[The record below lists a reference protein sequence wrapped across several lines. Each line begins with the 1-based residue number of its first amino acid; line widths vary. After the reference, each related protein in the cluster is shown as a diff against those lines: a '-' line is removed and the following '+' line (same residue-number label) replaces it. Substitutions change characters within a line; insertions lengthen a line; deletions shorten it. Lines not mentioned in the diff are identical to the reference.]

1 MASEADD
8 QRPVRLRPLRDVDL
22 DRQAW
27 RGIFVRAFNEFRS
40 QGMTDWAATLAY
52 YAVLSL
58 VPILLVAA
66 ALLTLLGADSL
77 PGTLADEFSSL
88 VSDRTSS
95 ATANDSAE
103 AVRGLI
109 ENALQQAKGGASIA
123 LALSIVLALNGASG
137 AFAAAGRALN
147 VVYHVP
153 ETRGFV
159 RHKLADV
166 ATAVLAIVLMAFAAI
181 LFVIG
186 GSIADDVFDAL
197 GLGDAPIVWQILR
210 IPVGLAA
217 LLLVIG
223 LIYSRAP
230 DLHEPKL
237 RLFTAGT
244 FTALVAWMLASVAFA
259 LYVRFAGF
267 GSAYGALGGAV
278 VLLFYLWLS
287 SAAFLFGAQV
297 EAETERTRL
306 VRGAPPAAMGVPID
320 DELLDA
326 DDDPDDLR

>member
-1 MASEADD
+1 MATDAEHP
-8 QRPVRLRPLRDVDL
+8 RPERLRPLRDVDL
-22 DRQAW
+22 DARAW
-27 RGIFVRAFNEFRS
+27 RGVYTRAFGQFRE
-40 QGMTDWAATLAY
+40 QGMTDWAASLAY
-52 YAVLSL
+52 YSVLSL
-58 VPILLVAA
+58 VPVLLVAA

-123 LALSIVLALNGASG
+123 LALSILLALNGASG

-166 ATAVLAIVLMAFAAI
+166 ATAVTAIVLMAFAGI

-186 GSIADDVFDAL
+186 GGIADEVFDAL
-197 GLGDAPIVWQILR
+197 GLGDAPIIWQVLR

-217 LLLVIG
+217 LLVVIG

-244 FTALVAWMLASVAFA
+244 FTALAVWMLATVAFA

-306 VRGAPPAAMGVPID
+306 LRGGPPAAMGVPLD
-320 DELLDA
+320 DELLQ
-326 DDDPDDLR
+326 DDTADLR

>member
-1 MASEADD
+1 MDD
-8 QRPVRLRPLRDVDL
+8 LRPTRLRPLRDVDL
-22 DRQAW
+22 DLTAW
-27 RGIFVRAFNEFRS
+27 RGVYVRAFGQFRA

-52 YAVLSL
+52 YTVLSL
-58 VPILLVAA
+58 VPVLLVAA

-77 PGTLADEFSSL
+77 PTTLADEFAQL

-95 ATANDSAE
+95 STANDSAE

-123 LALSIVLALNGASG
+123 LAISLLLALNGASG

-159 RHKLADV
+159 RHKAADV
-166 ATAVLAIVLMAFAAI
+166 ATAFVAILLMAVAAI
-181 LFVIG
+181 LFVLG
-186 GSIADDVFDAL
+186 GGIADDVFDAL
-197 GLGDAPIVWQILR
+197 GLGDAPIVWQVLR

-217 LLLVIG
+217 LLVVIG

-230 DLHEPKL
+230 DLHEPRL

-244 FTALVAWMLASVAFA
+244 VTALAVWMAATVFFA
-259 LYVRFAGF
+259 LYVRIAGF

-306 VRGAPPAAMGVPID
+306 LRGGPPAAMGVPLED
-320 DELLDA
+320 DLLD
-326 DDDPDDLR
+326 DDTADLR

>member
-1 MASEADD
+1 MASDADD
-8 QRPVRLRPLRDVDL
+8 QRPERLRPLRDVDL
-22 DRQAW
+22 DPRAW
-27 RGIFVRAFNEFRS
+27 RGVFVRAFAAFRA

-52 YAVLSL
+52 YSVLSL

-88 VSDRTSS
+88 VADRTSS
-95 ATANDSAE
+95 ATANDSAT

-109 ENALQQAKGGASIA
+109 ENALEQAKGGASIA
-123 LALSIVLALNGASG
+123 LAISILLALNGASG

-166 ATAVLAIVLMAFAAI
+166 ATALTAIVLMAFAAI
-181 LFVIG
+181 LFVLG
-186 GSIADDVFDAL
+186 GGIADDVFDAL

-230 DLHEPKL
+230 DLHEPRL

-244 FTALVAWMLASVAFA
+244 LTALVVWGLASFAFS
-259 LYVRFAGF
+259 LYVRYAGF

-278 VLLFYLWLS
+278 VLLFYIWLS

-306 VRGAPPAAMGVPID
+306 LRGGPPAAMGVPLE
-320 DELLDA
+320 DELLD
-326 DDDPDDLR
+326 DDTADLR

>member
-1 MASEADD
+1 MASDADD
-8 QRPVRLRPLRDVDL
+8 QRPPRLQPLRDVDL
-22 DRQAW
+22 DPAAW
-27 RGIFVRAFNEFRS
+27 RGVYIRAFNQFRA

-77 PGTLADEFSSL
+77 PSTLADEFSSL

-95 ATANDSAE
+95 TTASDSAD

-109 ENALQQAKGGASIA
+109 ENALQQAKGGASVA
-123 LALSIVLALNGASG
+123 LVISIGLALNGASG

-166 ATAVLAIVLMAFAAI
+166 ATAVLAIVLMAFAAG
-181 LFVIG
+181 LFVLG
-186 GSIADDVFDAL
+186 GGIADDVFDAL
-197 GLGDAPIVWQILR
+197 GLGDAPIIWQILR
-210 IPVGLAA
+210 IPVGVAS
-217 LLLVIG
+217 LLVVIG
-223 LIYSRAP
+223 VVYARAP

-237 RLFTAGT
+237 RLFTVGII
-244 FTALVAWMLASVAFA
+244 TALSVWMLATVVFA

-306 VRGAPPAAMGVPID
+306 LRGGPPAAMGVPLD
-320 DELLDA
+320 DELLD
-326 DDDPDDLR
+326 DDTRDLA

>member
-1 MASEADD
+1 MASDVDE
-8 QRPVRLRPLRDVDL
+8 QRPTRLRPLRDVDL
-22 DRQAW
+22 DAKAW
-27 RGIFVRAFNEFRS
+27 RGVYTRAFASFRE

-52 YAVLSL
+52 YAVLSI

-77 PGTLADEFSSL
+77 PTTIADEFSSL

-95 ATANDSAE
+95 STASDSAN
-103 AVRGLI
+103 AVKGLV

-123 LALSIVLALNGASG
+123 LAVSVLLALNGASG

-159 RHKLADV
+159 RHKAADIAIAFLV
-166 ATAVLAIVLMAFAAI
+166 IVLMAFAAV
-181 LFVIG
+181 LFVLG

-197 GLGDAPIVWQILR
+197 GLGNAPIIWQILR
-210 IPVGLAA
+210 LPVGVAS
-217 LLLVIG
+217 LLLVIA
-223 LIYSRAP
+223 LVYARAP
-230 DLHEPKL
+230 DLQEPKL

-244 FTALVAWMLASVAFA
+244 VTALLAWVLATLFFA
-259 LYVRFAGF
+259 GYVKFAGF

-278 VLLFYLWLS
+278 VLLFWLWLS

-306 VRGAPPAAMGVPID
+306 LRGGPPASMGVP
-320 DELLDA
+320 L
-326 DDDPDDLR
+326 DDDPLDDDTTDLR

>member
-1 MASEADD
+1 MATDADD
-8 QRPVRLRPLRDVDL
+8 RRPARLRPLRDVEL
-22 DRQAW
+22 GPAAW
-27 RGIFVRAFNEFRS
+27 RGIFARAFGEFRA
-40 QGMTDWAATLAY
+40 QGMTDWAASLAY
-52 YAVLSL
+52 YTVLSL
-58 VPILLVAA
+58 VPVLLVGA

-77 PGTLADEFSSL
+77 PNTLADEFSSL
-88 VSDRTSS
+88 VADRTSS

-103 AVRGLI
+103 AVRGLVQ
-109 ENALQQAKGGASIA
+109 NALDQAKGGASVA
-123 LALSIVLALNGASG
+123 LAISLVLALNGASG

-166 ATAVLAIVLMAFAAI
+166 LTAVTAIVLMAFAAI
-181 LFVIG
+181 LFVLG
-186 GSIADDVFDAL
+186 GGVADDVFDAL
-197 GLGDAPIVWQILR
+197 GLGDAPIVWQVLR
-210 IPVGLAA
+210 IPVGIAA
-217 LLLVIG
+217 LLVVIG

-230 DLHEPKL
+230 DVHEPKL

-244 FTALVAWMLASVAFA
+244 FTALAVWVLATIGFA
-259 LYVRFAGF
+259 LYVRIAGF

-306 VRGAPPAAMGVPID
+306 LRGGPPAAMGVPLP
-320 DELLDA
+320 DELPE
-326 DDDPDDLR
+326 DDTTDLR

>member
-1 MASEADD
+1 MASETDHA
-8 QRPVRLRPLRDVDL
+8 RPTRLRPLRDVDL
-22 DRQAW
+22 DLTAW
-27 RGIFVRAFNEFRS
+27 RGVYVRAFGQFRE

-52 YAVLSL
+52 YTVLSL
-58 VPILLVAA
+58 VPVLLVAA

-77 PGTLADEFSSL
+77 PTTLADEFAQV

-123 LALSIVLALNGASG
+123 LALSLLLALNGASG

-153 ETRGFV
+153 ETRSFV
-159 RHKLADV
+159 RHKAADV
-166 ATAVLAIVLMAFAAI
+166 ATALTAIVLMAVAAI
-181 LFVIG
+181 LFVLG
-186 GSIADDVFDAL
+186 GGIADDVFDAL
-197 GLGDAPIVWQILR
+197 GLGDAPIVWQVLR
-210 IPVGLAA
+210 IPVGLVA
-217 LLLVIG
+217 LLVVIG

-230 DLHEPKL
+230 DLHEPRL

-244 FTALVAWMLASVAFA
+244 FTALAAWMLATVVFA

-306 VRGAPPAAMGVPID
+306 LRGGPPAAMGVPLED
-320 DELLDA
+320 DLLD
-326 DDDPDDLR
+326 DDTTDLR

>member
-1 MASEADD
+1 MRPDSDD
-8 QRPVRLRPLRDVDL
+8 QRPARLRPLRDVHL
-22 DRQAW
+22 DAAAW
-27 RGIFVRAFNEFRS
+27 RGIYVRAFGQFRA
-40 QGMTDWAATLAY
+40 QGMTDWAASLAY
-52 YAVLSL
+52 YSVLSL
-58 VPILLVAA
+58 VPILLVGA

-77 PGTLADEFSSL
+77 PTTIADEFADL

-95 ATANDSAE
+95 STASDSAT
-103 AVRGLI
+103 AVRGLVQ
-109 ENALQQAKGGASIA
+109 NALDQARGGASVA
-123 LALSIVLALNGASG
+123 LVISIGLALNGASG

-166 ATAVLAIVLMAFAAI
+166 ATAVLAIVLMAVAA
-181 LFVIG
+181 LLLVLG
-186 GSIADDVFDAL
+186 GGIADDVFDWL
-197 GLGDAPIVWQILR
+197 GLGDAPIVWQVLR
-210 IPVGLAA
+210 IPVAIAA

-223 LIYSRAP
+223 LIYARAP
-230 DLHEPKL
+230 DLHEPRL

-244 FTALVAWMLASVAFA
+244 FTALLAWVLATIGFA

-278 VLLFYLWLS
+278 VLLFWLWLS

-306 VRGAPPAAMGVPID
+306 LRGAPPAAMGVPID
-320 DELLDA
+320 DELLEDTA
-326 DDDPDDLR
+326 DLR

>member
-1 MASEADD
+1 MASETDD
-8 QRPVRLRPLRDVDL
+8 LRPVRLRPLRDVDL
-22 DRQAW
+22 DLTAW
-27 RGIFVRAFNEFRS
+27 RGVYVRAFGQFRG

-52 YAVLSL
+52 YTVLSL
-58 VPILLVAA
+58 VPVLLVAA
-66 ALLTLLGADSL
+66 ALLTLIGADTL
-77 PGTLADEFSSL
+77 PTTLADQFADL

-123 LALSIVLALNGASG
+123 LAISLLLALNGASG

-153 ETRGFV
+153 ETRSFV
-159 RHKLADV
+159 RHKAADV
-166 ATAVLAIVLMAFAAI
+166 ATALTAILLMALAAI
-181 LFVIG
+181 LFVLG
-186 GSIADDVFDAL
+186 GSVADEVFDAL
-197 GLGDAPIVWQILR
+197 GLGDAPIVWQVLR

-217 LLLVIG
+217 LLVVIG

-230 DLHEPKL
+230 DLHEPRL

-244 FTALVAWMLASVAFA
+244 VTALAAWMLATVVFA
-259 LYVRFAGF
+259 LYVRYAGF

-306 VRGAPPAAMGVPID
+306 LRGGPPAAMGVPLED
-320 DELLDA
+320 DLLD
-326 DDDPDDLR
+326 DDTTDLR

>member
-8 QRPVRLRPLRDVDL
+8 QRPTRLRPLRDVDL
-22 DRQAW
+22 DGRAW
-27 RGIFVRAFNEFRS
+27 RGVYVRAFAQFRE

-52 YAVLSL
+52 YSVLSM

-77 PGTLADEFSSL
+77 PKTIADEFSSL

-95 ATANDSAE
+95 STANDSAN
-103 AVRGLI
+103 AVRGLV

-123 LALSIVLALNGASG
+123 LVVSVALALNGASG

-147 VVYHVP
+147 VVHHVP

-159 RHKLADV
+159 RHKAADV
-166 ATAVLAIVLMAFAAI
+166 GIAFLAIVLMAFAAI
-181 LFVIG
+181 LFVLG
-186 GSIADDVFDAL
+186 GGIADDVFDYL
-197 GLGDAPIVWQILR
+197 GLGNAPIIWQVLR
-210 IPVGLAA
+210 LPVGLAA

-223 LIYSRAP
+223 LVYSRAP
-230 DLHEPKL
+230 DLQEPRL

-244 FTALVAWMLASVAFA
+244 FTALAAWALATVFFA
-259 LYVRFAGF
+259 AYVRFAGF

-278 VLLFYLWLS
+278 VLLFWLWLS

-306 VRGAPPAAMGVPID
+306 LRGGPPAAMGVPIE
-320 DELLDA
+320 DELLD
-326 DDDPDDLR
+326 DDTTDLR